1 MSVVWKILTNDE
13 QQNLIIRIKITEII
27 KMINE

>member
-13 QQNLIIRIKITEII
+13 QQNLIITIKITEII